1 MPSESKWFKMMA
13 KLIIWSIL
21 AALGPKL
28 HKMIQNKPLYRAFEF
43 SKHSADVG
51 IVLVVQLPQ
60 ALHCAS

>member
-1 MPSESKWFKMMA
+1 MSDSCALRTQDLQKIVLVFHTSLSK
-13 KLIIWSIL
+13 LE
-21 AALGPKL
+21 
-28 HKMIQNKPLYRAFEF
+28 KMIQRKPLYRAFEF